1 MEFYHVVHT
10 KGAGGEPLHGAEVTS
25 AAAQVQE
32 GKARLQVQGL
42 HQLRGDART
51 GRWVLLCF
59 HAKSLHAFS
68 NFFKAVVCT
77 VNSSESLHHQL

>member
-10 KGAGGEPLHGAEVTS
+10 KGASGEPHHGAEVTS

-42 HQLRGDART
+42 HQLRGDARK
-51 GRWVLLCF
+51 REVDVAVLPRQVFTCVL
-59 HAKSLHAFS
+59 
-68 NFFKAVVCT
+68 
-77 VNSSESLHHQL
+77 